1 MSLNIAI
8 DPANASAGSQGALP
22 DGIYPMKIVD
32 AADKVSKKGNRMIEV
47 VLETD
52 DAKAQRVWHYF
63 NLFHANPDI
72 QRIALSEFTQL
83 GMAIG
88 VAKVDNT
95 DELIGR
101 QLSVTSGGAAVVC
114 LLLPPTPLHFFPT
127 WKCNEK
133 LTSPHLFRICL
144 ARRSRRHD
152 DGAMPVRLSIHVPFQ
167 RPAKSVGLVSAR
179 RGVGFSFR

>member
-63 NLFHANPDI
+63 NLFHANPDV

-101 QLSVTSGGAAVVC
+101 QLSVTLKTDTSEYGDRNKAVKFAA
-114 LLLPPTPLHFFPT
+114 LSSPAPAAAQPPNLP
-127 WKCNEK
+127 WK
-133 LTSPHLFRICL
+133 
-144 ARRSRRHD
+144 A
-152 DGAMPVRLSIHVPFQ
+152 A
-167 RPAKSVGLVSAR
+167 
-179 RGVGFSFR
+179 